1 MLLESRLFDTIRQEL
16 GGTYS
21 ITASP
26 DASRYPRPE
35 YTVRIDWTSEPARTE
50 SLVQRVFQEIAFV
63 KSTRLGRQQMDR
75 IRDALMREYESN
87 SQDNR
92 FWLNQISQA
101 YDDGDASDLATMLD
115 VPGQIKALAADAVH
129 EAAQTYL
136 DMSRYVKV
144 VLMPERRI
152 PNP

>member
-1 MLLESRLFDTIRQEL
+1 
-16 GGTYS
+16 
-21 ITASP
+21 
-26 DASRYPRPE
+26 
-35 YTVRIDWTSEPARTE
+35 VRIDWTSEPARTE
-50 SLVQRVFQEIAFV
+50 SLVQRVFQEIEFV

-75 IRDALMREYESN
+75 IRESLMREYESN

-101 YDDGDASDLATMLD
+101 YEDGDTSDLATMLD

-129 EAAQTYL
+129 QAAQTYL

-152 PNP
+152 PHP